1 MFYLHFYNI
10 SSFSCSRFSYL
21 WILALILPLAACSG
35 NSADSAGT
43 GPDLNTP
50 VLSWVAPSEREDGSG
65 LSLSEIARFRVYYG
79 TSSGDYSDTID
90 INDNAAVQMA
100 LVNIPSGTFFIAI
113 TAVDA
118 DGLESTYSTEVI
130 VTQ

>member
-1 MFYLHFYNI
+1 MYDLHFYNI
-10 SSFSCSRFSYL
+10 SRFNYL
-21 WILALILPLAACSG
+21 WILALILPLVACSG
-35 NSADSAGT
+35 NSADSAGA

-50 VLSWVAPSEREDGSG
+50 VLSWVAPAEREDGSG

-90 INDNAAVQMA
+90 INDNTAVQMA
-100 LVNIPSGTFFIAI
+100 LANIPSGTFFITI
-113 TAVDA
+113 TAVDT
-118 DGLESTYSTEVI
+118 DGLESTFSSEVI